1 MHAAQAKRT
10 QHERLATGDQH
21 AHAAIRAFVA
31 GGVPPARAAT
41 TDETWISGVR
51 SNGLLSIIAAPE
63 LDRQLPRGAYDKI
76 PPHRIL
82 TAMQAAGIQ
91 VNDRVGRRSP
101 QGRGGTGADRNRSFV
116 RGRKRSATSLIR
128 MTTVCL
134 VPAGVTCEMPR

>member
-31 GGVPPARAAT
+31 GGVPPARAVT

-51 SNGLLSIIAAPE
+51 NNELLSIIAAPE
-63 LDRQLPRGAYDKI
+63 LDSQLPRSAYDKI

-82 TAMQAAGIQ
+82 TATVCKQRAS
-91 VNDRVGRRSP
+91 RS
-101 QGRGGTGADRNRSFV
+101 
-116 RGRKRSATSLIR
+116 
-128 MTTVCL
+128 TTVL
-134 VPAGVTCEMPR
+134 VGDPLRVEAGPAPTGTDPSFGEGNGAQQA